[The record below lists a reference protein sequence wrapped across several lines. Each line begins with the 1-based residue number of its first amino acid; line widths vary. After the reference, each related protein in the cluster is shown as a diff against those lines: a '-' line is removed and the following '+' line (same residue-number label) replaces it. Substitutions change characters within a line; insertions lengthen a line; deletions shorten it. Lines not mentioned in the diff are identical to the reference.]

1 MATPIILS
9 DAKRI
14 DAREIE
20 APGSATSAVR
30 RRGRHAVRLFLA
42 TGAGLA
48 VAWLSGFAWFFHLA
62 TWESKPVP
70 HVDAIVVLTG
80 GPDRV
85 EVALHLLAGGAAN
98 RLLVSG
104 AGDRTDL
111 AVLAHL
117 AGIDPAPLEQQIT
130 LGHAARSTRG
140 NALETAAWSREQG
153 IGSLLVV
160 TAWFHMPRALI
171 ELHRA
176 LPEVT
181 VHAHPVGRFSAAD
194 LSRAGVAWRVIS
206 EYHKFLAAAAG
217 LTASPFTSLAR
228 GADLTG

>member
-1 MATPIILS
+1 MATSITLS
-9 DAKRI
+9 
-14 DAREIE
+14 E
-20 APGSATSAVR
+20 APVVR
-30 RRGRHAVRLFLA
+30 RRARHAFRLFLTA
-42 TGAGLA
+42 GAGLT
-48 VAWLSGFAWFFHLA
+48 VAWVLGFGWFLHLA
-62 TWESKPVP
+62 TWDDRAIP

-80 GPDRV
+80 GRDRV

-160 TAWFHMPRALI
+160 TAWFHMPRALL
-171 ELHRA
+171 ELRRA

-181 VHAHPVGRFSAAD
+181 LHPYPVGRFGAAD
-194 LSRAGVAWRVIS
+194 LARAGVAWRVIG
-206 EYHKFLAAAAG
+206 EYHKYLAAAVG
-217 LTASPFTSLAR
+217 FTASPFASFTR